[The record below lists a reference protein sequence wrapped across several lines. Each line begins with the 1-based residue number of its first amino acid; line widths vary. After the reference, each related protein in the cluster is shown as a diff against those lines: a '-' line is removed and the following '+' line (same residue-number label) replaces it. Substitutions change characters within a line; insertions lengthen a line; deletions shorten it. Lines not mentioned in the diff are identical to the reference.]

1 MLTKTEKADKADKK
15 GTIRFSIKRSGST
28 KSVQLAGDF
37 NAWKP
42 VQMRKG
48 QNGVFAMDVP
58 LRPGTYQYRFIID
71 GQWLADPDNAISVP
85 NPYGGTNSVAQM

>member
-1 MLTKTEKADKADKK
+1 
-15 GTIRFSIKRSGST
+15 
-28 KSVQLAGDF
+28 
-37 NAWKP
+37 
-42 VQMRKG
+42 MRKG